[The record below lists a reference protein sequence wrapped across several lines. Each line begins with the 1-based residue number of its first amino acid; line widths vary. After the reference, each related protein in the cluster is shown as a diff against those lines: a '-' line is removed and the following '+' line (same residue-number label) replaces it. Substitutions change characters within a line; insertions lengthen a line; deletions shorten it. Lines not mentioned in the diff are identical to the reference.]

1 MTPAD
6 PAVQPRLTIHI
17 TIDNVRNETHERYL
31 TGAQLLAL
39 AGLPPGD
46 QLFREVDGDGDDDQ
60 IAPGQVVELHDGER
74 FYAVPVGNF
83 G

>member
-6 PAVQPRLTIHI
+6 PAVQPMLTIHI
-17 TIDNVRNETHERYL
+17 KIDNVAYETHERYL

-46 QLFREVDGDGDDDQ
+46 QLFQEVDGDGDDDQ
-60 IAPGQVVELHDGER
+60 VAPGQVVELHDGER